1 MRILHYS
8 LGFPP
13 YRSGGLTKFCL
24 DLMIEQKNEGDE
36 VALLWPGQM
45 GFIDKKKKIKK
56 RSEYLASKQKIMSF
70 ELINPL
76 PISFDEGI
84 RNFDKF
90 TLKGNKDVFFDF
102 LTSFQPDV
110 IHLHT
115 LMGIHKEFLE
125 VAKSLN
131 IKLVFTAHDFFPI
144 CPKVTLFRNGKIC
157 DSVGNCK
164 KCASCNSTA
173 LSINKIQILQSPIYR
188 ILKDSI
194 LVKKMRKA
202 HRDNYLSEET
212 ADNSNKVIGNPF
224 DYKKLRKY
232 YSDILQ
238 MMDTIHYNSSITKM
252 VYEKFYTLPS
262 NTIIPV
268 THCDINDNRVIKNF
282 NHKILRI
289 RYLGPASKA
298 KGYYLL
304 KDSLDMLWKKRKDF
318 ILDIHFQPTEKSEY
332 MKIHDRYN
340 YNELKDIFNMTDILV
355 VPSIWYETFGFT
367 AAEALS
373 YGVPVIVSENVGA
386 KDVLDNQFG
395 IIINDFNESNLKKCI
410 DSLTMQD
417 LADMNKNICRS
428 YEPYTIV
435 QMTKDIVNKCYL
447 PRGD

>member
-45 GFIDKKKKIKK
+45 GFIDKKIKIKK

-212 ADNSNKVIGNPF
+212 VDNSNKVIGNPF

>member
-24 DLMIEQKNEGDE
+24 DLMVEQKNEGDE

-45 GFIDKKKKIKK
+45 GFIDKRIKIKK
-56 RSEYLASKQKIMSF
+56 RTDYLASNQKIMSF

-84 RNFDKF
+84 RDFDKF

-157 DSVGNCK
+157 DSAGNCK

-173 LSINKIQILQSPIYR
+173 LSINKIKILQSPIYR
-188 ILKDSI
+188 FLKDSI

-202 HRDNYLSEET
+202 HRDNYLS
-212 ADNSNKVIGNPF
+212 DSNNIEIVEYGSYREYIDLR
-224 DYKKLRKY
+224 DYY
-232 YSDILQ
+232 YSMLSIIDI
-238 MMDTIHYNSSITKM
+238 MHYNSSITKS
-252 VYEKFYTLPS
+252 VYEKYFNLPN

-268 THCDINDNRVIKNF
+268 SHCNIKN
-282 NHKILRI
+282 NCRIKNYDHDKMRI
-289 RYLGPASKA
+289 RYLGPASAA
-298 KGYYLL
+298 KGFYLL
-304 KDSLDMLWKKRKDF
+304 KDCLDEIWDERKNF
-318 ILDIHFQPTEKSEY
+318 VLDIHFNPVEKSDY
-332 MKIHDRYN
+332 MNVHDRYN
-340 YNELKDIFNMTDILV
+340 YNELEKIFNETDVLL

-367 AAEALS
+367 ALESLS
-373 YGVPVIVSENVGA
+373 FGVPVIVSDTVGA
-386 KDVLDNQFG
+386 QDILQDKFG
-395 IIINDFNESNLKKCI
+395 IVVKNLTKKNLKEVFDKLTFDDLRQMNES
-410 DSLTMQD
+410 
-417 LADMNKNICRS
+417 
-428 YEPYTIV
+428 
-435 QMTKDIVNKCYL
+435 IVNSFHIIKIEDVSLQIKNQCYK
-447 PRGD
+447 R

>member
-1 MRILHYS
+1 
-8 LGFPP
+8 
-13 YRSGGLTKFCL
+13 
-24 DLMIEQKNEGDE
+24 
-36 VALLWPGQM
+36 
-45 GFIDKKKKIKK
+45 
-56 RSEYLASKQKIMSF
+56 
-70 ELINPL
+70 
-76 PISFDEGI
+76 
-84 RNFDKF
+84 
-90 TLKGNKDVFFDF
+90 
-102 LTSFQPDV
+102 
-110 IHLHT
+110 
-115 LMGIHKEFLE
+115 MGIHKEFLE

>member
-45 GFIDKKKKIKK
+45 GFIDKRIKIKK

-90 TLKGNKDVFFDF
+90 TLKGNKDAFFDF
-102 LTSFQPDV
+102 LISFQPDV

-157 DSVGNCK
+157 DSAGNCK

-202 HRDNYLSEET
+202 HRDNYLS
-212 ADNSNKVIGNPF
+212 DSNNIEIVECGSYIEYVDLR
-224 DYKKLRKY
+224 DYY
-232 YSDILQ
+232 YTMLL
-238 MMDTIHYNSSITKM
+238 MMDIIHFNSTITKKN
-252 VYEKFYTLPS
+252 YEKYFDLPNS
-262 NTIIPV
+262 AIIPV
-268 THCDINDNRVIKNF
+268 SHSSIKNNCKIKNY
-282 NHKILRI
+282 NHDKLKI

-298 KGYYLL
+298 KGFYLL
-304 KDSLDMLWKKRKDF
+304 KECLDDIWKERQNF
-318 ILDIHFQPTEKSEY
+318 VLDIHFDPIEKSEY
-332 MKIHDRYN
+332 MNIHERYN
-340 YNELKDIFNMTDILV
+340 YDELNNIFDETDVLL
-355 VPSIWYETFGFT
+355 VPSILYETFGFT
-367 AAEALS
+367 ALEGLS
-373 YGVPVIVSENVGA
+373 FGVPVIVSDTVGA
-386 KDVLDNQFG
+386 QDILMDKFG
-395 IIINDFNESNLKKCI
+395 IIVNNITKENLKKVFENL
-410 DSLTMQD
+410 SFED
-417 LADMNKNICRS
+417 LKNMNQS
-428 YEPYTIV
+428 
-435 QMTKDIVNKCYL
+435 IVNLFKVISIEDVSILIKKMCYKCNEV
-447 PRGD
+447 

>member
-45 GFIDKKKKIKK
+45 GFIDKRIKIKK

-90 TLKGNKDVFFDF
+90 TLKGNKDAFFDF
-102 LTSFQPDV
+102 LISFQPDV

-173 LSINKIQILQSPIYR
+173 LSINKIKILQSPIYR

-202 HRDNYLSEET
+202 HRDNYLS
-212 ADNSNKVIGNPF
+212 DSNNIEIVECGSYIEYVDLR
-224 DYKKLRKY
+224 DYY
-232 YSDILQ
+232 YTMLL
-238 MMDTIHYNSSITKM
+238 MMDIIHFNSTITKKN
-252 VYEKFYTLPS
+252 YEKYFDLPNS
-262 NTIIPV
+262 AIIPV
-268 THCDINDNRVIKNF
+268 SHSSIKNNCKIKNY
-282 NHKILRI
+282 NHDKLKI

-298 KGYYLL
+298 KGFYLL
-304 KDSLDMLWKKRKDF
+304 KECLDDIWKERQNF
-318 ILDIHFQPTEKSEY
+318 VLDIHFDPIEKSEY
-332 MKIHDRYN
+332 MNIHERYN
-340 YNELKDIFNMTDILV
+340 YDELNNIFDETDVLL
-355 VPSIWYETFGFT
+355 VPSILYETFGFT
-367 AAEALS
+367 ALEGLS
-373 YGVPVIVSENVGA
+373 FGVPVIVSDTVGA
-386 KDVLDNQFG
+386 QDILMDKFG
-395 IIINDFNESNLKKCI
+395 IIVNNITKENLKKVFENL
-410 DSLTMQD
+410 SFED
-417 LADMNKNICRS
+417 LKNMNQS
-428 YEPYTIV
+428 
-435 QMTKDIVNKCYL
+435 IVNLFKVISIEDVSILIKKMCYKCNEV
-447 PRGD
+447 

>member
-45 GFIDKKKKIKK
+45 GFIDKSIKIKK
-56 RSEYLASKQKIMSF
+56 RSDYLASKQKIMSF

-84 RNFDKF
+84 RDFDKF
-90 TLKGNKDVFFDF
+90 TLKGNKNVFFDF
-102 LTSFQPDV
+102 LTSFRPDV

-125 VAKSLN
+125 VAKRLN

-157 DSVGNCK
+157 DSAGNCK

-173 LSINKIQILQSPIYR
+173 LSINKIKILQSPIYR

-202 HRDNYLSEET
+202 HRDNYLS
-212 ADNSNKVIGNPF
+212 DSNNIEIVECGGSYREYIDLR
-224 DYKKLRKY
+224 DYY
-232 YSDILQ
+232 YSMLSIIDI
-238 MMDTIHYNSSITKM
+238 MHYNSSITKS
-252 VYEKFYTLPS
+252 VYEKYFNLPN

-268 THCDINDNRVIKNF
+268 SHCNIKN
-282 NHKILRI
+282 NCRIKNYDHDILRI
-289 RYLGPASKA
+289 RFLGPASAA
-298 KGYYLL
+298 KGFYLL
-304 KDSLDMLWKKRKDF
+304 KDCLDEIWNERKNF
-318 ILDIHFQPTEKSEY
+318 VLDIHFDPIEKSDY
-332 MKIHDRYN
+332 MNVHDRYN
-340 YNELKDIFNMTDILV
+340 YNELEKIFNETDVLL
-355 VPSIWYETFGFT
+355 VPSILYETFGFT
-367 AAEALS
+367 ALESLS
-373 YGVPVIVSENVGA
+373 FGVPVIVSDTVGA
-386 KDVLDNQFG
+386 QDILQDKFG
-395 IIINDFNESNLKKCI
+395 IVVKNLTKKNLKEVFDK
-410 DSLTMQD
+410 LTFDD
-417 LADMNKNICRS
+417 LRQMN
-428 YEPYTIV
+428 EA
-435 QMTKDIVNKCYL
+435 IVNSFHIIKIEDVSLQIKNQCYK
-447 PRGD
+447 R

>member
-45 GFIDKKKKIKK
+45 GFIDKKIKIKK

>member
-1 MRILHYS
+1 MMRILHYS

-13 YRSGGLTKFCL
+13 YRTGGLTKFCL

-45 GFIDKKKKIKK
+45 GFIDKRIKIKK
-56 RSEYLASKQKIMSF
+56 RSDYLTSKQKIMSF

-157 DSVGNCK
+157 DSVDNCK

-173 LSINKIQILQSPIYR
+173 LSINKIKILQSPIYR

-202 HRDNYLSEET
+202 HRDNYLS
-212 ADNSNKVIGNPF
+212 DSNNIEIVECGSYREYIDLR
-224 DYKKLRKY
+224 DYY
-232 YSDILQ
+232 YSMLSIIDI
-238 MMDTIHYNSSITKM
+238 MHYNSSITKS
-252 VYEKFYTLPS
+252 VYEKYFNLPN
-262 NTIIPV
+262 NTIIPIS
-268 THCDINDNRVIKNF
+268 HCNIKN
-282 NHKILRI
+282 NCRIKNYDHDILRI
-289 RYLGPASKA
+289 RFLGPASAA
-298 KGYYLL
+298 KGFYLL
-304 KDSLDMLWKKRKDF
+304 KDCLDEIWNERKNF
-318 ILDIHFQPTEKSEY
+318 VLDIHFDPIEKS
-332 MKIHDRYN
+332 D
-340 YNELKDIFNMTDILV
+340 YNELEKIFNETDVLL

-367 AAEALS
+367 ALESLS
-373 YGVPVIVSENVGA
+373 FGVPVIVSDTVGA
-386 KDVLDNQFG
+386 QDILQDKFG
-395 IIINDFNESNLKKCI
+395 IVVKNLTKKNLKEVFDKLTFDDLRQMNES
-410 DSLTMQD
+410 
-417 LADMNKNICRS
+417 
-428 YEPYTIV
+428 
-435 QMTKDIVNKCYL
+435 IVNSFHIIKIEDVSLQIKNQCYK
-447 PRGD
+447 R

>member
-1 MRILHYS
+1 M
-8 LGFPP
+8 
-13 YRSGGLTKFCL
+13 
-24 DLMIEQKNEGDE
+24 
-36 VALLWPGQM
+36 ALLWPGQM
-45 GFIDKKKKIKK
+45 GFIDKKIKIKK

-84 RNFDKF
+84 KNFDKF

-202 HRDNYLSEET
+202 HRDNYLS
-212 ADNSNKVIGNPF
+212 DSNNIEIVECGSYREYIDLR
-224 DYKKLRKY
+224 DYY
-232 YSDILQ
+232 YSMLSIIDI
-238 MMDTIHYNSSITKM
+238 MHYNSSITKS
-252 VYEKFYTLPS
+252 VYEKYFNLPN

-268 THCDINDNRVIKNF
+268 SHCNIKN
-282 NHKILRI
+282 NCRIKNYDHDILRI
-289 RYLGPASKA
+289 RFLGPASAA
-298 KGYYLL
+298 KGFYLL
-304 KDSLDMLWKKRKDF
+304 KDCLDEIWNERKNF
-318 ILDIHFQPTEKSEY
+318 VLDIHFDPIEKSDY
-332 MKIHDRYN
+332 MNVHDRYN
-340 YNELKDIFNMTDILV
+340 YNELEKIFNETDVLL

-367 AAEALS
+367 ALESLS
-373 YGVPVIVSENVGA
+373 YGVPVIVSDTVGA
-386 KDVLDNQFG
+386 QDILQDKFG
-395 IIINDFNESNLKKCI
+395 IVVKNLTKKNLKEVFDKLTFDDLRKMNES
-410 DSLTMQD
+410 
-417 LADMNKNICRS
+417 
-428 YEPYTIV
+428 
-435 QMTKDIVNKCYL
+435 IVNSFHIIKIEDVSLQIKNQCYK
-447 PRGD
+447 R

>member
-45 GFIDKKKKIKK
+45 GFIDKKIKIKK

-125 VAKSLN
+125 AAKSLN

>member
-45 GFIDKKKKIKK
+45 GFIDKKIKIKK

-102 LTSFQPDV
+102 LTSFQPNV

>member
-45 GFIDKKKKIKK
+45 GFIDKKIKIKK

-232 YSDILQ
+232 YLDILQ

>member
-45 GFIDKKKKIKK
+45 GFINKKIKIKK

-188 ILKDSI
+188 VLKDSI

>member
-1 MRILHYS
+1 MMRILHYS

-13 YRSGGLTKFCL
+13 YRTGGLTKFCL

-45 GFIDKKKKIKK
+45 GFIDKSIKIKK
-56 RSEYLASKQKIMSF
+56 RSDYLVSKQKIMSF

-84 RNFDKF
+84 RDFDKF
-90 TLKGNKDVFFDF
+90 TLKGNKNVFFEF

-157 DSVGNCK
+157 DSAGNCK

-173 LSINKIQILQSPIYR
+173 LSINKIKILQSPIYR

-194 LVKKMRKA
+194 FVKKMRKA
-202 HRDNYLSEET
+202 HRDNYLS
-212 ADNSNKVIGNPF
+212 DSNNIEIVECGSYRGYIDLR
-224 DYKKLRKY
+224 DYY
-232 YSDILQ
+232 YSMLSIIDI
-238 MMDTIHYNSSITKM
+238 MHYNSSITKS
-252 VYEKFYTLPS
+252 VYEKYFNLPN

-268 THCDINDNRVIKNF
+268 SHSSIKNNCKIKNY
-282 NHKILRI
+282 NHDKLKI

-298 KGYYLL
+298 KGFYLL
-304 KDSLDMLWKKRKDF
+304 KECLDDIWKERQDF
-318 ILDIHFQPTEKSEY
+318 VLDIHFNPIEKSDY
-332 MKIHDRYN
+332 MNIHERYN
-340 YNELKDIFNMTDILV
+340 YDELNNIFDETDVLL
-355 VPSIWYETFGFT
+355 VPSILYETFGFT
-367 AAEALS
+367 ALEGLS
-373 YGVPVIVSENVGA
+373 FGVPVIVSDTVGA
-386 KDVLDNQFG
+386 QDILQDKFG
-395 IIINDFNESNLKKCI
+395 IVVKNLTKKNLKEVFDK
-410 DSLTMQD
+410 LTFDD
-417 LADMNKNICRS
+417 LRQMN
-428 YEPYTIV
+428 EA
-435 QMTKDIVNKCYL
+435 IVNSFHIIKIEDVSLQIKNQCYK
-447 PRGD
+447 R

>member
-45 GFIDKKKKIKK
+45 GFIDKRIKIKK
-56 RSEYLASKQKIMSF
+56 RTDFLASNQKIMSF

-90 TLKGNKDVFFDF
+90 TLKGNKDTFFDF
-102 LTSFQPDV
+102 LTSLQPDV

-157 DSVGNCK
+157 DSAGNCK

-173 LSINKIQILQSPIYR
+173 LCINKIKILQSPIYR

-202 HRDNYLSEET
+202 HRDNYLS
-212 ADNSNKVIGNPF
+212 DSNNIEIVECGSYREYIDLR
-224 DYKKLRKY
+224 DYY
-232 YSDILQ
+232 YSMLSIIDI
-238 MMDTIHYNSSITKM
+238 MHYNSSITKS
-252 VYEKFYTLPS
+252 VYEKYFNLPN
-262 NTIIPV
+262 NTIIPIS
-268 THCDINDNRVIKNF
+268 HCNIKN
-282 NHKILRI
+282 NCRIKNYDHDILRI
-289 RYLGPASKA
+289 RFLGPASAA
-298 KGYYLL
+298 KGFYLL
-304 KDSLDMLWKKRKDF
+304 KDCLDEIWNERKNF
-318 ILDIHFQPTEKSEY
+318 VLDIHFDPIEKSDY
-332 MKIHDRYN
+332 MNVHDRYN
-340 YNELKDIFNMTDILV
+340 YNELEKIFNETDVLL

-367 AAEALS
+367 ALESLS
-373 YGVPVIVSENVGA
+373 FGVPVIVSDTVGA
-386 KDVLDNQFG
+386 QDILQDKFG
-395 IIINDFNESNLKKCI
+395 IVVKNLTKKNLKEVFDKLTFDDLRQMNESIVKSFHIIKI
-410 DSLTMQD
+410 EDVSLQI
-417 LADMNKNICRS
+417 KN
-428 YEPYTIV
+428 
-435 QMTKDIVNKCYL
+435 QCYK
-447 PRGD
+447 R

>member
-45 GFIDKKKKIKK
+45 GFIDKKIKIKK

-252 VYEKFYTLPS
+252 VYEKFFTLPS